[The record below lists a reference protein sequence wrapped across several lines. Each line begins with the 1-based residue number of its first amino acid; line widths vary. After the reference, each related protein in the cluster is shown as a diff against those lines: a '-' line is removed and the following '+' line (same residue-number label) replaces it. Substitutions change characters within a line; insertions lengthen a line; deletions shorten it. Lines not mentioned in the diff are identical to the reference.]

1 MKTQERV
8 SVFFRQKEILRLILL
23 AFVLELLLESLHRH
37 GALGGF
43 LLLAENPTG
52 FFFGMGAI
60 LLTLSLSL
68 LFRRQAFVRRLVA
81 VLWLAMGVINC
92 VTLFF
97 RTTPLAMIDF
107 LLLDSVWTA
116 LPTYLTPWQTV
127 LAALAIV
134 GAIALLVREG
144 IRCPK
149 VQPHWRRGIALV
161 LVCGL
166 GLACLTLGG
175 RYDGKLGNE
184 FPNLPDAYL
193 EYGFTYCFSASI
205 FSLGIDKPEDYSEET
220 MEQVLEAIH
229 AHSVE
234 PDPRNKP
241 NILFVQLESVMDVG
255 RIEGLV
261 PSEDP
266 TPTLNALRRSCST
279 GLLSVPSIGAGTA
292 NTEFEVITG
301 MSCEYFGAGEYPYKT
316 VLQDTPCESLCY
328 NLRELGYAC
337 HAVHN
342 HYGSFYDR
350 NQVFSNLG
358 FDTFTSVEYMENV
371 EQTPRGWATDAC
383 LTQAVLDALDS
394 TDDRDLV
401 YTITVQGHGK
411 YDAENGE
418 FGPLP
423 VTVEQGMDDPDAAYS
438 MGYYM
443 SLIQGT
449 DQFVEELLRALSY
462 RGEPSVVVLFGD
474 HLPKLDLEETDLNRG
489 SLLQSEYVIWSNFD
503 LPKEDRDLEAYQLS
517 ARVLEL
523 LGMENGI
530 LTKLHQNYSGNS
542 RYEETLELLEYDLL
556 YGEREAYKGEL
567 PQPTQLQMG
576 VTPPEIHYAV
586 DTADGLLVLGQGF
599 SRWSTVTVEEEEQDT
614 RWINGHIL
622 LLPQVHPE
630 EPSRL
635 TIRMAGKDGILLSES
650 TAYAYMPGAT
660 QSADL
665 PDIPLLPED

>member
-1 MKTQERV
+1 M
-8 SVFFRQKEILRLILL
+8 LL
-23 AFVLELLLESLHRH
+23 ALLMELLLEALHRH
-37 GALGGF
+37 GVLDGF

-52 FFFGMGAI
+52 FFFGAGAI

-68 LFRRQAFVRRLVA
+68 LFRRKTFVRRLVLI
-81 VLWLAMGVINC
+81 LWLAMGIINC

-116 LPTYLTPWQTV
+116 LPTYLTPWQTA
-127 LAALAIV
+127 LAAIAVV

-149 VQPHWRRGIALV
+149 VRPDWRKGIAMV
-161 LVCGL
+161 LICAL
-166 GLACLTLGG
+166 GLASLTLGG
-175 RYDGKLGNE
+175 LYDGKLGRE

-193 EYGFTYCFSASI
+193 EYGFTYCFTASI
-205 FSLGIDKPEDYSEET
+205 FSLGIDEPEDYSEET

-229 AHSVE
+229 ADSVE

-255 RIEGLV
+255 RISGLV

-266 TPTLNALRRSCST
+266 TPTLNSLRSSCST
-279 GLLSVPSIGAGTA
+279 GLLRVPSIGAGTA

-301 MSCEYFGAGEYPYKT
+301 MSCAYFGAGEYPYKT
-316 VLQDTPCESLCY
+316 VLQDTSCESLCY

-383 LTQAVLDALDS
+383 ITQAVLDAMDS
-394 TDDRDLV
+394 TAGRDLV

-411 YDAENGE
+411 YDAQAGE
-418 FGPLP
+418 FGDLP
-423 VTVEQGMDDPDAAYS
+423 VTVKSGIDDADTAYS

-449 DQFVEELLRALSY
+449 DQFVAELLRALSY
-462 RGEPSVVVLFGD
+462 RSEPSVVVLFGD
-474 HLPKLDLEETDLNRG
+474 HLPKLDLEESDLNRG
-489 SLLQSEYVIWSNFD
+489 TLLQSEYVIWSNFD
-503 LPKEDRDLEAYQLS
+503 LPKADRNLEAYQLS

-523 LGMENGI
+523 LGMENGVI
-530 LTKLHQNYSGNS
+530 TKLHQNYSSNS

-556 YGEREAYKGEL
+556 YGEREAYKGHL
-567 PQPTQLQMG
+567 PQPTVLQMG
-576 VTPPEIHYAV
+576 ITPPEIQYAI
-586 DTADGLLVLGQGF
+586 DTVDGLLVLGQGF
-599 SRWSTVTVEEEEQDT
+599 SQWSTVTVEEDEQET
-614 RWINGHIL
+614 RFINDRIL
-622 LLPQVHPE
+622 LLPEVHPE
-630 EPSRL
+630 ELSLL

-650 TAYAYMPGAT
+650 PAYAYVPGTAHG
-660 QSADL
+660 ADL

>member
-1 MKTQERV
+1 MKTRTRIFTFLQ
-8 SVFFRQKEILRLILL
+8 QKESLQLVLL
-23 AFVLELLLESLHRH
+23 AFVLEYLLESLHRH

-43 LLLAENPTG
+43 LLLADNPTG
-52 FFFGMGAI
+52 FFFGVGAI

-68 LFRRQAFVRRLVA
+68 LFRRQAFVRGLVT
-81 VLWLAMGVINC
+81 VFWLTMGAINC

-127 LAALAIV
+127 LAAAAAV
-134 GAIALLVREG
+134 TAIALLIREG
-144 IRCPK
+144 IRCQK
-149 VQPHWRRGIALV
+149 VQPKWRKGVAL
-161 LVCGL
+161 LLICGL
-166 GLACLTLGG
+166 CLACLTLGG
-175 RYDGKLGNE
+175 LYDGRLGNE

-193 EYGFTYCFSASI
+193 EYGFTYCFTASI
-205 FSLGIDKPEDYSEET
+205 FSLGIDEPEDYSEET

-229 AHSVE
+229 ADSVE

-255 RIEGLV
+255 RIEGLM

-266 TPTLNALRRSCST
+266 TPTLNALRRTCPT

-316 VLQDTPCESLCY
+316 VLQDTSCESLCY

-383 LTQAVLDALDS
+383 LTQAVLKALDS
-394 TDDRDLV
+394 TEGRDLV

-423 VTVEQGMDDPDAAYS
+423 VTVKSGMDDPDAAYS

-449 DQFVEELLRALSY
+449 DQFVTELLRVLSY

-474 HLPKLDLEETDLNRG
+474 HLPKLDLEEEDLNRG

-556 YGEREAYKGEL
+556 YGEREAYKGEI
-567 PQPTQLQMG
+567 PQPTALQMG
-576 VTPPEIHYAV
+576 ITPPEIHYAV
-586 DTADGLLVLGQGF
+586 DTAGGLLVLGEGF
-599 SRWSTVTVEEEEQDT
+599 SQWSCVTVEKNEQDT
-614 RWINGHIL
+614 RFINSHIL
-622 LLPQVHPE
+622 LLPEVHLE
-630 EPSRL
+630 ELSLL
-635 TIRMAGKDGILLSES
+635 TIRTAGKDGILLSES
-650 TAYAYMPGAT
+650 PAYAYVPGET
-660 QSADL
+660 HSADL

>member
-1 MKTQERV
+1 MKTQTRI
-8 SVFFRQKEILRLILL
+8 FNFLQQKESLQLVLL
-23 AFVLELLLESLHRH
+23 AFLLEYLLESLHRH

-52 FFFGMGAI
+52 FFFGVGAI

-68 LFRRQAFVRRLVA
+68 LFRRQAFVRGLVT
-81 VLWLAMGVINC
+81 VFWLAMGIINC

-134 GAIALLVREG
+134 GAIALLVREA

-149 VQPHWRRGIALV
+149 VQPDWRRGIALV
-161 LVCGL
+161 LLCGL
-166 GLACLTLGG
+166 SLACLTLGG
-175 RYDGKLGNE
+175 LHDGKLGRE

-205 FSLGIDKPEDYSEET
+205 FSLGIDEPEDYSEET
-220 MEQVLEAIH
+220 VEQVLEAIH
-229 AHSVE
+229 ANSAE

-255 RIEGLV
+255 RINGLV

-266 TPTLNALRRSCST
+266 TPTLNDLRRSCST

-301 MSCEYFGAGEYPYKT
+301 MSCAYFGAGEYPYKT

-328 NLRELGYAC
+328 NLRELGYTC

-411 YDAENGE
+411 YDAQEGE

-423 VTVEQGMDDPDAAYS
+423 VTVESGIDDPDAAYS

-474 HLPKLDLEETDLNRG
+474 HLPKLDLEEDDLNRG
-489 SLLQSEYVIWSNFD
+489 GLLQSEYVIWSNFD
-503 LPKEDRDLEAYQLS
+503 LPKADRDLEAYQLS

-556 YGEREAYKGEL
+556 YGDREAYKGDL
-567 PQPTQLQMG
+567 PQPTDLQMG
-576 VTPPEIHYAV
+576 ITPPEIHYAA
-586 DTADGLLVLGQGF
+586 DTADGLLVLGRGF
-599 SRWSTVTVEEEEQDT
+599 SRWSTVAVEGDEQDT
-614 RWINGHIL
+614 RFINSHIL
-622 LLPQVHPE
+622 LLPEMHPE
-630 EPSRL
+630 ELSQL
-635 TIRMAGKDGILLSES
+635 TIRTAGKDGILLSES
-650 TAYAYMPGAT
+650 PVYAYVPGET
-660 QSADL
+660 HSAEL